1 MEWWLILIISVLAV
15 ALLLALAALHPIR
28 LWVEG
33 SAADTLNLQV
43 ILKPFGIFP
52 GKIKLV
58 NIENRPWNGQA
69 TEEEPE
75 AEDKDK
81 APKKQKKPTKEGGL
95 PFAKEDILPLIDK
108 LLGAIQVEDLDL
120 QANLSGDPYRSGVA
134 CGALWTFFGG
144 GFAFISHRVKKF
156 TNHPKMNFGVDLNR
170 PWSAYF
176 RLRIMIRVGDLG
188 RLGFHA
194 LSVIRRRRKE
204 NKKSAEPS
212 AAVPAGN

>member
-1 MEWWLILIISVLAV
+1 MDWWLILIIIVLAAAV
-15 ALLLALAALHPIR
+15 LLGLAALHPIR

-33 SAADTLNLQV
+33 SAAAALNLQI

-52 GKIKLV
+52 GKIKIV
-58 NIENRPWNGQA
+58 DIKDRPWGEKSQA
-69 TEEEPE
+69 EPE
-75 AEDKDK
+75 SETEQDDNGKEK
-81 APKKQKKPTKEGGL
+81 PKKNFAEQL
-95 PFAKEDILPLIDK
+95 PFGKEDILPLADK
-108 LLGAIQVEDLDL
+108 MLGALQVEDLDL

-188 RLGFHA
+188 RLGFYV
-194 LSVIRRRRKE
+194 LRVIIRHRME
-204 NKKSAEPS
+204 NKKSAKAV
-212 AAVPAGN
+212 AAAEN